1 MFNLLKFCLQPGQHQ
16 RELNPYWKDG
26 GTGLPEEL
34 PPKNDVL
41 DGTTGDA
48 GLGWLHKAMQR
59 CIEMA
64 KEENRTVEEVVAER
78 HGVSFCQLLM
88 LSFMSTKGI
97 SCHN

>member
-1 MFNLLKFCLQPGQHQ
+1 M
-16 RELNPYWKDG
+16 ELNPYWKDG

-34 PPKNDVL
+34 SSKNDVL
-41 DGTTGDA
+41 DSMTGDA

-78 HGVSFCQLLM
+78 HGVSDMGLLSIAFAFIYVYDRHVM
-88 LSFMSTKGI
+88 AKLK
-97 SCHN
+97 H